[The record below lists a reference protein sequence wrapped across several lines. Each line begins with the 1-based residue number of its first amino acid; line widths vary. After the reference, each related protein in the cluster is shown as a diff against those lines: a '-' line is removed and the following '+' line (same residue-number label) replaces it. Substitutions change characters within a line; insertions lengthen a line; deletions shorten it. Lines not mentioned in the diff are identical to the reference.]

1 MPILTNGGQYA
12 STNFS
17 GSFIGSTTTVSDDG
31 VTTVVLQ
38 YMLARNNSAPIDY
51 YGGDYA
57 LLVAES
63 MLPPL
68 GVDIATWESKP
79 LVNPQAF
86 ARLREIEIE
95 SLKTGEI
102 IATCRFT
109 TLYTVKPSTLQQT
122 PPTGPYT
129 HLPAS
134 VEFTSQLRAMKVWR
148 RTWATNPPT
157 ASDQTAD
164 IGGFAAANGR
174 DGMVVEVPQVR
185 FRMRFVQDATVTDM
199 DDTATQML
207 NYVNKINSATFYNF
221 TTGSVI
227 CEGVS
232 CVKVANEF
240 YEVIFDFLYDSY
252 NHHEQ
257 VPDYDPLGQ
266 VDINNLGNASTVK
279 WTRVNRTSTDF
290 NNIYNGDTTLKAI
303 VEKGWW
309 N

>member
-1 MPILTNGGQYA
+1 MPILTNGGQYSSA
-12 STNFS
+12 DFS
-17 GSFIGSTTTVSDDG
+17 GFFIGSNTTISDDG
-31 VTTVVLQ
+31 VTTVSLQ
-38 YMLARNNSAPIDY
+38 YALARNNGAPIDY
-51 YGGDYA
+51 YGGDYED
-57 LLVAES
+57 LVQQV
-63 MLPPL
+63 MLPAM
-68 GVDIATWESKP
+68 GMDISTWESKP
-79 LVNPQAF
+79 LLNPQAF

-109 TLYTVKPSTLQQT
+109 TLYTIKPSTLST
-122 PPTGPYT
+122 ATPYT

-134 VEFTSQLRAMKVWR
+134 VEFTSQLRAMKAWR

-157 ASDQTAD
+157 ASDQTSD

-174 DGMVVEVPQVR
+174 DGMIVEVPQVR
-185 FRMRFVQDATVTDM
+185 FRMRFVQDATVTAM
-199 DDTATQML
+199 NVTATTML
-207 NYVNKINSATFYNF
+207 SYVNKINSATFYNF

-232 CVKVANEF
+232 CVKVSNEF
-240 YEVIFDFLYDSY
+240 YEVIFDFLYDAY

-266 VDINNLGNASTVK
+266 VDINNLGNANVVK

-290 NNIYNGDTTLKAI
+290 NNIYGGDTTLKAI